1 MVLDTKYKTIEK
13 IGDVNREDRYQ
24 LITYIYTLGVKLG
37 LLINSSKINS
47 GITQGDILNKS
58 NVTNIKAGICNF
70 FNTTKYRKYERFY

>member
-13 IGDVNREDRYQ
+13 IGDVNREDMYQ

-58 NVTNIKAGICNF
+58 NVENIKAGIYNF